1 MAPGLTCLCGDAGMQ
16 AVCEL
21 PQSGSS
27 EIMAYVAYAVIGM
40 MLTRSLGGCVD
51 DDDDERSGR
60 CLRWQLLGAM
70 PLVFCEPPVAAL
82 FSREST
88 TVKRS
93 AM

>member
-40 MLTRSLGGCVD
+40 MLTRSLGWCVD
-51 DDDDERSGR
+51 DDDDESSD
-60 CLRWQLLGAM
+60 
-70 PLVFCEPPVAAL
+70 PPNQ
-82 FSREST
+82 
-88 TVKRS
+88 
-93 AM
+93 MYN